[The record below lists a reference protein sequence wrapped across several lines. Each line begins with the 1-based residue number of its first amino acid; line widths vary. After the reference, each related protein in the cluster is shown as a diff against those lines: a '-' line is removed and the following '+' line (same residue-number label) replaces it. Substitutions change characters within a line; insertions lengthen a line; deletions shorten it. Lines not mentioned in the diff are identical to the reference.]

1 MPGCLSLLPVCL
13 VRVIWIIFALP
24 HFNTILAAA
33 FCYPMTWALTSVAF
47 AVYYYFFSS
56 LKRVNLK
63 KIFLKHQYK

>member
-1 MPGCLSLLPVCL
+1 MPGCIITGVGVCL

-47 AVYYYFFSS
+47 CGVLLLFQQPKEGKLKENFFKAS
-56 LKRVNLK
+56 V
-63 KIFLKHQYK
+63 